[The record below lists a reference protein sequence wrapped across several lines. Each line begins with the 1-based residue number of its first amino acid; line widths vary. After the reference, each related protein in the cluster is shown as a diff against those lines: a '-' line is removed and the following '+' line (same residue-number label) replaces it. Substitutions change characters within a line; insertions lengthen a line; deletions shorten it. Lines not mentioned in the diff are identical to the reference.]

1 MTSRKNNEIVVVYHS
16 GSGTL
21 DSIVSPLVGSPR
33 DYYCVSSLHQ
43 LEALIAPTEHSCIV
57 VLDWTSWEDPEDILN
72 KLRSRHY
79 VIPIVVIGEDI
90 SHSDT
95 IDLLRQQVND
105 VLISPTPDHIIQS
118 LDRIFLDFPVVSLSN
133 IFMYSTRRYKAL
145 SHMNDAMNKLL
156 EAMSE
161 LKHRHKE
168 PLFQI
173 ALKGLPPQ
181 ALELPKQVILIVDDL
196 TTITQSFLKK
206 FQHQYTVL
214 TANSAADALDIAKV
228 RKNIDLIILDIEMPG
243 RKGNEIIGELRAL
256 IPKVGIIIQ
265 TAFRAHD
272 IAVESFQNGVLDYI
286 NKSSNPR
293 VVAEVIHSA
302 LMMKRQWDADHLLPL
317 RLRQELFVQYT
328 KIAGEGGYP
337 IYWGDLQ
344 EFFPDVQLGDVIL
357 SEPIAPEWFIT
368 HPIGSMK

>member
-1 MTSRKNNEIVVVYHS
+1 MPSKKKNETVIVYHS
-16 GSGTL
+16 GIGTL
-21 DSIVSPLVGSPR
+21 DSIVGPLVSNTR
-33 DYYCVSSLHQ
+33 DYYCVSSLYQ
-43 LEALIAPTEHSCIV
+43 LESLITPSEHASIV
-57 VLDWTSWEDPEDILN
+57 VLDWNSWEDPEDFLN
-72 KLRSRHY
+72 KFRSRHY
-79 VIPIVVIGEDI
+79 VIPIIVVGSNI

-95 IDLLRQQVND
+95 LDLLRQQVND
-105 VLISPTPDHIIQS
+105 VLINPTQDHITQS

-133 IFMYSTRRYKAL
+133 IYMYSTRRYKAL
-145 SHMNDAMNKLL
+145 SHMNDSMDKLL

-168 PLFQI
+168 PAFQI
-173 ALKGLPPQ
+173 ALKNLPPQ
-181 ALELPKQVILIVDDL
+181 AMELPKQVILIVDDL
-196 TTITQSFLKK
+196 PTITQSFSKK
-206 FQHQYTVL
+206 FQQQYAVL
-214 TANSAADALDIAKV
+214 TANSATEALDIARV
-228 RKNIDLIILDIEMPG
+228 RKNIELIILDIEMPG

-256 IPKVGIIIQ
+256 IPKVGIVIQ

-317 RLRQELFVQYT
+317 RLRQELFVQYA
-328 KIAGEGGYP
+328 KIAAEGGYP
-337 IYWGDLQ
+337 IYWEDLH

-357 SEPIAPEWFIT
+357 SEPLTPEWFIE
-368 HPIGSMK
+368 HPLGSMK